1 MVNKMKKNIKQTIR
15 TSPLKQYNMC
25 LCIQKKKKENYSN
38 LHMKPRNLTASVIL
52 GFQTVHSGSRVR

>member
-25 LCIQKKKKENYSN
+25 LCIQKKKGKLLQFAHEAKKSN
-38 LHMKPRNLTASVIL
+38 SICNFRLSDCSL
-52 GFQTVHSGSRVR
+52 GE